1 MEIFPLYITS
11 DDWSASA
18 SAHAG
23 DGLDRL
29 VVVFILVLVRQGHVA
44 KMESLSW
51 YKLST
56 RGVTGILQIL
66 MKLRHLFYW
75 K

>member
-1 MEIFPLYITS
+1 MEIFSLYITS
-11 DDWSASA
+11 DDWSASASA

-44 KMESLSW
+44 KMESLS
-51 YKLST
+51 
-56 RGVTGILQIL
+56 
-66 MKLRHLFYW
+66 
-75 K
+75 